1 MAHLDQDDL
10 KAIGTLIADKTAGP
24 FSEIRADIS
33 SLKTDVSG
41 LKTDVSG
48 LKTDVSSLKT
58 DMTTLKNIQ
67 SNQGMTLMEIR
78 TDVRQLKG
86 QARKQGVLYEDLNER
101 FKADSEVLRKNF
113 EIKVQVDDHEN
124 RIGDIEETQ
133 GLMRKTLRIHSKQLR
148 TKPR

>member
-33 SLKTDVSG
+33 SLKTDVS
-41 LKTDVSG
+41 
-48 LKTDVSSLKT
+48 SLKT
-58 DMTTLKNIQ
+58 GMTTLKNIQ

-78 TDVRQLKG
+78 TDVRQLKDL
-86 QARKQGVLYEDLNER
+86 ARKQGVLYEDLNER

-113 EIKVQVDDHEN
+113 EVKVQVDGHEN
-124 RIGDIEETQ
+124 RIGNIEETQ
-133 GLMRKTLRIHSKQLR
+133 GLMRKTLRIHSKQLK
-148 TKPR
+148 TKLR